1 MRRIL
6 ILALLFATVPLAVYG
21 AYHHGGDTDSD
32 IALQA
37 YPAIEGT
44 KLDSCALCHSGGE
57 YEKKGVIVQLGS
69 CQWCHYSYGYDGS
82 GDIADTLNGYGQDYL
97 SSGKTIQAFSDID
110 AQDSDGDGFANG
122 VEIAA
127 LRFPGDANDD
137 PTKVPAPYRVLT
149 LDELQTMPSHSQL
162 MLMNTHK
169 SGDFYAKYTGVTMAN
184 LLDDSHILPS
194 ATGITVFAPDGWAQ
208 YHPLE
213 PDNDPLMYH
222 VYGVYPEAKF
232 FYSEEADDSINPNG
246 WCDYS
251 SPSVEGLQNDVPIV
265 VEGGLQMILAYG
277 RDGSY
282 LEPGQL
288 TLSNKLDGEGPFRVV
303 PPQKVPGPP
312 DQATTAV
319 SQDVVWPFDEDA
331 DHNAGYASRSATMIR
346 IEPLPEGT
354 TDIDILEAGWNYVDE
369 GKILIYGNIDP
380 LGTMMVKINELYDL
394 VMAMDQDA
402 FALRNAKKILLNS
415 IAVIRAQLKRDNEQP
430 VTVQLRNLVARVDGC
445 IENGKPDQNDLL
457 GSCSE
462 QARVYW
468 ALHELSVLQAI
479 GK

>member
-6 ILALLFATVPLAVYG
+6 VLALLFATVPLTVYA

-32 IALQA
+32 KALQA
-37 YPAIEGT
+37 YPAIKGT

-57 YEKKGVIVQLGS
+57 YEKKGVLVQLGS
-69 CQWCHYSYGYDGS
+69 CQWCHYSYGYDAS
-82 GDIADTLNGYGQDYL
+82 GDIADTLNGYGQAYF
-97 SSGKTIQAFSDID
+97 SSGKTIEAFSDID

-149 LDELQTMPSHSQL
+149 LDEMQAMPSHSQL

-232 FYSEEADDSINPNG
+232 FYNEEADDSLNSNG

-251 SPSVEGLQNDVPIV
+251 SPSVGDLQNEDSIE
-265 VEGGLQMILAYG
+265 VEGGLQMLLAYG
-277 RDGSY
+277 RDDSY

-303 PPQKVPGPP
+303 PPQKVSGPP
-312 DQATTAV
+312 DQATTSTV
-319 SQDVVWPFDEDA
+319 QDVVWPFDEYA
-331 DHNAGYASRSATMIR
+331 DHNAGFATRSATMIR
-346 IEPLPEGT
+346 VEPLPEGT

-380 LGTMMVKINELYDL
+380 LSTMRAKINELYDL
-394 VMAMDQDA
+394 VMTMDEDA
-402 FALRNAKKILLNS
+402 FTLRNAKKIMLNS
-415 IAVIRAQLKRDNEQP
+415 IAVIRAQLNHDNEQP

-445 IENGKPDQNDLL
+445 NDNGKPDQNDLL
-457 GSCSE
+457 QDCSE
-462 QARVYW
+462 QTRVYW
-468 ALHELSVLQAI
+468 ALHELNVLQAI

>member
-6 ILALLFATVPLAVYG
+6 ILALLFATVPLTAYG

-44 KLDSCALCHSGGE
+44 KLDSCALCHSGGQ
-57 YEKKGVIVQLGS
+57 YEKKKDVWVQLGS
-69 CQWCHYSYGYDGS
+69 CQWCHYSYGYDQS
-82 GDIADTLNGYGQDYL
+82 GDIADTLNGYGQAYSQLGRTAETL
-97 SSGKTIQAFSDID
+97 SAID
-110 AQDSDGDGFANG
+110 AEDSDGDGFANG
-122 VEIAA
+122 AEIAA
-127 LRFPGDANDD
+127 LRYPGDANDD

-149 LDELQTMPSHSQL
+149 LDELQAMPAHSQL

-169 SGDFYAKYTGVTMAN
+169 SGDSYAKYTGVSMAY

-213 PDNDPLMYH
+213 PDSDPLMYH
-222 VYGVYPEAKF
+222 VYGVYPTAQYYYNEQ
-232 FYSEEADDSINPNG
+232 ADDSINPNG
-246 WCDYS
+246 WCNYTS
-251 SPSVEGLQNDVPIV
+251 SSVTDLENGDSIE

-277 RDGSY
+277 RDDSY

-288 TLSNKLDGEGPFRVV
+288 TTSNKLDGEGPFRVV

-312 DQATTAV
+312 DQASTSAV
-319 SQDVVWPFDEDA
+319 QNVIWPFDANA
-331 DHNAGYASRSATMIR
+331 DHNAGYATRSATMIR
-346 IEPLPEGT
+346 VEPLPEGT

-380 LGTMMVKINELYDL
+380 LGTMKSKINELYDL
-394 VMAMDQDA
+394 VMTMDEDA
-402 FALRNAKKILLNS
+402 FAYRMGQKILLNN
-415 IAVIRAQLKRDNEQP
+415 IAVIRGQLKRDNEQP
-430 VTVQLRNLVARVDGC
+430 VSVQLRNLVARVDGC
-445 IENGKPDQNDLL
+445 IDNGNRTKTTCCSLAANKPAST
-457 GSCSE
+457 GPFTS
-462 QARVYW
+462 
-468 ALHELSVLQAI
+468 
-479 GK
+479 